1 MAGRLLTAAAAAAT
15 AVAGAA
21 ARNVTCPETPLA
33 PGLYTFDLN
42 FDGRAR

>member
-1 MAGRLLTAAAAAAT
+1 MAGRLLTAAAAAA